1 MGRAKLQMKKI
12 ESTIKRQVT
21 FSKRRNG
28 LIKKAYEI
36 SVLCDVD
43 VLLIM
48 FSPSD
53 KLSWFSGNKKRVEDI
68 LARFVS
74 LPEHD
79 RGR

>member
-53 KLSWFSGNKKRVEDI
+53 KISWFSGNKKRVEDI
-68 LARFVS
+68 LVRFVS
-74 LPEHD
+74 LPEHG